1 MKTTPAIAGLIIAT
15 IICSPA
21 SHTVARGD
29 DFQTVVKMIEQ
40 FYHVKHQSI
49 PFLARAGMK
58 ATKTAARIKGGEYR
72 RLAEAGSVRVAFF
85 EEQDFDSHGQMA
97 SFKTSM
103 KSALEQDWSALV
115 QTLAPKDEEQTYI
128 YLRDAGQ
135 KFHVLVITI
144 DRREATVVQATIA
157 PGVLA
162 MLLKDPNEMG
172 KALTRDATTSDP

>member
-1 MKTTPAIAGLIIAT
+1 
-15 IICSPA
+15 
-21 SHTVARGD
+21 
-29 DFQTVVKMIEQ
+29 
-40 FYHVKHQSI
+40 
-49 PFLARAGMK
+49 
-58 ATKTAARIKGGEYR
+58 
-72 RLAEAGSVRVAFF
+72 
-85 EEQDFDSHGQMA
+85 
-97 SFKTSM
+97 M

-115 QTLAPKDEEQTYI
+115 QTLAPKDEGQTYI

-172 KALTRDATTSDP
+172 KALTQDATTSDP

>member
-1 MKTTPAIAGLIIAT
+1 MKTTPAIVGLIIAT

-21 SHTVARGD
+21 SRALARGD
-29 DFQTVVKMIEQ
+29 GFQTVVKMIEQ

-172 KALTRDATTSDP
+172 KALTQDATTSDP